1 MSVIF
6 TYVSTSPPQ
15 GLTPTHDTYNLRTR
29 TVVCDA
35 VPKDPDQ
42 DLDQSVEMEQGVEDI
57 CKEGPPPSMVDSA
70 HEVLTEEIQSLQ
82 VLTCLMS
89 WAQGTGLK

>member
-1 MSVIF
+1 M
-6 TYVSTSPPQ
+6 
-15 GLTPTHDTYNLRTR
+15 
-29 TVVCDA
+29 VCGA

-57 CKEGPPPSMVDSA
+57 CKEGPPPSMVDNA

-82 VLTCLMS
+82 VLSCLMS
-89 WAQGTGLK
+89 WAQGTGLSDHKFRGRLGQFHRNRIEEEIYAHQFWG